1 MIVNHMKRKGM
12 KRKKRRKSYTGSL
25 YAKINWDKAEG
36 FFRHAPQQKIIQR
49 DYPSTR
55 DIFRI
60 LAAVGTVGLVLT
72 FPPALTGVAA
82 VMKLAGGSY
91 RPWGMRRT
99 LTRLKKQKY
108 VSIQEG
114 SGGSVTVTIT
124 KHGMVRALTYELET
138 LMIQKQKR
146 WDERWRVVIF
156 DVPEK
161 YKELRDTFRMRL
173 RQMGL
178 TQLQESVYVSPYP
191 CFHEIEFLREL
202 YGIAMTVRYLT
213 VEKIEDDAF
222 LRTHFELS

>member
-1 MIVNHMKRKGM
+1 MKRNGM
-12 KRKKRRKSYTGSL
+12 KRKKRRKPYTGSL

-36 FFRHAPQQKIIQR
+36 FFRHAPQQKIKQR
-49 DYPSTR
+49 DYPSTK
-55 DIFRI
+55 DILRL
-60 LAAVGTVGLVLT
+60 LAAVGVVGLVLA

-82 VMKLAGGSY
+82 LMKLGGGSY
-91 RPWGMRRT
+91 RPWGIRRT
-99 LTRLKKQKY
+99 LKRLKKQMY

-114 SGGSVTVTIT
+114 TDGSVTVTIT
-124 KHGMVRALTYELET
+124 KQGMVRALTYQLET
-138 LMIQKQKR
+138 LNIQKPKT

-202 YGIAMTVRYLT
+202 YGIAVTVRYLT
-213 VEKIEDDAF
+213 VEKIEDDEF
-222 LRTHFELS
+222 LRTYFKLS

>member
-1 MIVNHMKRKGM
+1 MKKKKHRKH
-12 KRKKRRKSYTGSL
+12 YTGSL
-25 YAKINWDKAEG
+25 YANINWEKAEG
-36 FFRHAPQQKIIQR
+36 FFRHAPQQEIEQR
-49 DYPSTR
+49 DYPSTK
-55 DIFRI
+55 DILRI
-60 LAAVGTVGLVLT
+60 LAAVGTVGLVLA

-82 VMKLAGGSY
+82 LMKLGGGSY

-99 LTRLKKQKY
+99 LKRLKKQRY

-114 SGGSVTVTIT
+114 TDGSVTVTIT
-124 KHGMVRALTYELET
+124 KQGMVRALTYQLET
-138 LMIQKQKR
+138 LNIQKPKT

-202 YGIAMTVRYLT
+202 YGIAVTVRYLT
-213 VEKIEDDAF
+213 VEKIEDDDF
-222 LRTHFELS
+222 LRTHF

>member
-1 MIVNHMKRKGM
+1 MKRNGM
-12 KRKKRRKSYTGSL
+12 KRKKRRKPYTGSL

-36 FFRHAPQQKIIQR
+36 FFRHAPQQKIKQR
-49 DYPSTR
+49 DYPSTK
-55 DIFRI
+55 DILRL
-60 LAAVGTVGLVLT
+60 LAAVGVVGLVLA

-82 VMKLAGGSY
+82 LMKLGGGSY

-99 LTRLKKQKY
+99 LKRLKKQRY

-114 SGGSVTVTIT
+114 TDGSVTVTIT
-124 KHGMVRALTYELET
+124 KQGMVRALTYQLET
-138 LMIQKQKR
+138 LNIQKPKT

-202 YGIAMTVRYLT
+202 YGIAVTVRYLT
-213 VEKIEDDAF
+213 VEKIEDDEF
-222 LRTHFELS
+222 LRTYFKLS